1 MVDQQAHLGCEVA
14 AQWGRMNHVDRFSFD
29 YRGAIRIGWSVNPVT
44 SNGPMTRQKIRYAR
58 TADRVNLAWA
68 RAGRGPVLV
77 KAANWLTHLQYDW
90 DSPVWRHW
98 MDFFSGHFT
107 FIRFDERGCGM
118 SDWEVDDVS
127 ESNWLGDM
135 ECVID
140 EAGIDEPMILL
151 GVSQGAVTVIRY
163 AIEHPERVSKLI
175 LYGGYALGWGQRG
188 GREDEHYNA
197 VLKMIRL
204 GWGSDNPV
212 FRQAFTSR
220 FLPHGTHE
228 QIDWFNEL
236 CYKTVSPAMAES
248 LLEARGSVDIRGLLA
263 RIHVPTLVIHA
274 RHDNVVPFSEGQRL
288 ASDIPGAEFVALD
301 SHNHIL
307 QADEPAWQAFT
318 DAVLEFTGLSA
329 LDPLTEQS
337 LLTRRECQTLAL
349 LTQGMTNKEI
359 AHRLHISEKTVR
371 NHLSSVYRKMGVRNR
386 AQAIVKASIKETSPP
401 APQTTPG

>member
-1 MVDQQAHLGCEVA
+1 
-14 AQWGRMNHVDRFSFD
+14 
-29 YRGAIRIGWSVNPVT
+29 
-44 SNGPMTRQKIRYAR
+44 MTLQKIRFAK
-58 TADRVNLAWA
+58 TADKVSLAWA
-68 RAGRGPVLV
+68 RSGSGPVVV

-90 DSPVWRHW
+90 ESPVWRHW
-98 MDFFSGHFT
+98 MEFFTDHFT

-118 SDWEVDDVS
+118 SDWEVENVS

-140 EAGIDEPMILL
+140 AAEIDEPVIGL

-163 AIEHPERVSKLI
+163 AIKYPERVSRLI

-188 GREDEHYNA
+188 GREDEHYKA
-197 VLKMIRL
+197 VLNMIRL

-220 FLPHGTHE
+220 FLPRGTHE

-236 CYKTVSPAMAES
+236 CHKSVAPNMAEA
-248 LLEARGSVDIRGLLA
+248 LLKARGNVDIRPLLD
-263 RIHVPTLVIHA
+263 RIRVPTLVIHA

-307 QADEPAWQAFT
+307 QADEPAWHTFM
-318 DAVLEFTGLSA
+318 DAVLEFTGLSPQ
-329 LDPLTEQS
+329 DS
-337 LLTRRECQTLAL
+337 LAESGPLTRREREILAS
-349 LTQGMTNKEI
+349 LTQGLANKEI

-371 NHLSSVYRKMGVRNR
+371 NHLSSVYRKIGVRNR
-386 AQAIVKASIKETSPP
+386 TQAIVKAVSKP
-401 APQTTPG
+401 ALQQSLD